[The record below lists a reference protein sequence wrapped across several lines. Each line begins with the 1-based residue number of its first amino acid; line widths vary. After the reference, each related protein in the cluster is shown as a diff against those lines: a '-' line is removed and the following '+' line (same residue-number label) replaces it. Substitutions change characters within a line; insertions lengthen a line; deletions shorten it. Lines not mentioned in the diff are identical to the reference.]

1 VAAVRAGASIIALCV
16 AGACAVGAGSAA
28 AKPPKAVP
36 AWYMTATNVDDL
48 RRQAR
53 HNACAFA
60 KHQSGGS
67 RVMLLDFGAAREYSD
82 GSFGADLRKVHRF
95 RNTAILKALQ
105 NAATSYK
112 KCHVRGSATIAY
124 GNTNTMSRDM
134 GIADAR
140 AAGLHQAATVRRL
153 ARYMHGTLN
162 YERESAASAGDIEPG
177 WNFPAVSKALVHGAN
192 ANTRYYDFGNAGGCP
207 GQPGAQGCH
216 NGWDIADLG
225 QVSMGKRSLPL
236 PEIYQPYEAEQWARI
251 QRHWRGNYYFAGV
264 TTAPG
269 VALAPAQ
276 SWKALKARAKHVHRE
291 IVSIGSSSSSGGSK
305 RGRPGS
311 APDGAPPHRAP
322 LGGPMEAIIPARL
335 RDDPEPFFSTGL
347 IYPLSN
353 QWVTADHRRFTA
365 VEAGAD
371 PTDPSTGVLG
381 ILRQNYIHITQREEL
396 VRVPHAGALRLTGT
410 PLGAKAAATAQ
421 RSGELGFAG
430 ENGITGTLHLEAET
444 VTINRHGGRSRR

>member
-1 VAAVRAGASIIALCV
+1 MIVLCV
-16 AGACAVGAGSAA
+16 AGACALAPGSAA
-28 AKPPKAVP
+28 AKPPTPVP

-48 RRQAR
+48 KRQAR
-53 HNACAFA
+53 NDACAFA
-60 KHQSGGS
+60 KHQPRGS
-67 RVMLLDFGAAREYSD
+67 RVMLLNFGAAREYSD
-82 GSFGADLRKVHRF
+82 GSFGADLRQLHRF

-105 NAATSYK
+105 NAATGYK
-112 KCHVRGSATIAY
+112 KCHRRGSATIAY

-153 ARYMHGTLN
+153 ARYMHMEHSYG
-162 YERESAASAGDIEPG
+162 RESAASAGDIEPG

-192 ANTRYYDFGNAGGCP
+192 GTTRYYDFGNAGGCP
-207 GQPGAQGCH
+207 GQPGAEGCH

-236 PEIYQPYEAEQWARI
+236 PEIYQSYEADQWARI
-251 QRHWRGNYYFAGV
+251 QRHWRGRYYFAGV
-264 TTAPG
+264 TSAPG

-276 SWKALKARAKHVHRE
+276 SWKTLKARANHVNRE
-291 IVSIGSSSSSGGSK
+291 IVSIRDSGGGSK
-305 RGRPGS
+305 RAAR
-311 APDGAPPHRAP
+311 HRAP
-322 LGGPMEAIIPARL
+322 LGGPMNAIVAARL
-335 RDDPEPFFSTGL
+335 REDPEAFFSTGL

-381 ILRQNYIHITQREEL
+381 ILRQNYIHVTQREEL
-396 VRVPHAGALRLTGT
+396 VRVPDAGALRLTGA
-410 PLGAKAAATAQ
+410 PLGAKVADAAP

-430 ENGITGTLHLEAET
+430 ENGITGTLDLESET